1 MKAITTAEMMIY
13 YFLRAKIGDIR
24 KCVIWCYLK
33 DAVPM
38 VITGEYFSRGVDA
51 INNFRRY

>member
-1 MKAITTAEMMIY
+1 MRNMV
-13 YFLRAKIGDIR
+13 F
-24 KCVIWCYLK
+24 LK